1 MVEKLYEKIVQMFVG
16 LIKLIRI
23 LFLSIIY
30 KAKTTKRSINNFD
43 SRKKFTWKFIFI
55 SDRTFHDKIRWIRC
69 CTEFISLYITCWRVK
84 GIREWSR
91 FPADMAIDLSEFL

>member
-43 SRKKFTWKFIFI
+43 SRKKFT
-55 SDRTFHDKIRWIRC
+55 
-69 CTEFISLYITCWRVK
+69 
-84 GIREWSR
+84 
-91 FPADMAIDLSEFL
+91 